1 MGKKNKKRR
10 HNQYNYGYRNND
22 FYNNLIPYSYNMVK
36 SEEINKIALE
46 VFGSLHFT
54 LDAAD

>member
-1 MGKKNKKRR
+1 
-10 HNQYNYGYRNND
+10 
-22 FYNNLIPYSYNMVK
+22 MVK